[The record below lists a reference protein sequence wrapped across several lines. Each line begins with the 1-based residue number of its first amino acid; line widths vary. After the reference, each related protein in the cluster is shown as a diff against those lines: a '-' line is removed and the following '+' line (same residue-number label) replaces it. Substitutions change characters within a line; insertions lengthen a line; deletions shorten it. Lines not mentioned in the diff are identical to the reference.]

1 MQAFFLELFDYNHA
15 MNRQMI
21 AEFTRIQT
29 GIPEKAIS
37 LMSHILN
44 AHQIWNARIMQE
56 PTLYKVWELQAI
68 DQFGYISEDNHLNS
82 EGIIRNHPFEK
93 AIAYNTS
100 QGEPFTNTVR
110 DILFHV
116 INHSNYHRAQINLLF
131 RESGL
136 TPVTTD
142 YIFYKR

>member
-1 MQAFFLELFDYNHA
+1 MQDFFLELFDYNHA

-44 AHQIWNARIMQE
+44 AHHIWNARIMQE
-56 PTLYKVWELQAI
+56 PTLYGVWELQAI
-68 DQFGYISEDNHLNS
+68 DQLGYISEDNHLNS

-93 AIAYNTS
+93 SIDYNTS
-100 QGEPFTNTVR
+100 KGEPFSNTVR

-131 RESGL
+131 RENGL
-136 TPVTTD
+136 TPVITD